1 MEMYSPQ
8 TFARIHGIRIGPM
21 RPAASPGK
29 PVLAYIRKRIAE
41 RRRAR
46 RIALSVRE
54 LERLDTHLLRD
65 MGIERYQIEQKAR
78 DLNPP
83 AGIAAGWDGR

>member
-1 MEMYSPQ
+1 MEMHSPQ
-8 TFARIHGIRIGPM
+8 SLVRIHSIRTGPM
-21 RPAASPGK
+21 RRAASPGK
-29 PVLAYIRKRIAE
+29 PVLAFICNRIAE

-46 RIALSVRE
+46 RIPLSVRE

-65 MGIERYQIEQKAR
+65 LGIERYQIEQKAR

-83 AGIAAGWDGR
+83 AGIASG